1 VLSLPKEIWRM
12 IDFLFRDCENGSGSR
27 LREEHLFVTS
37 GEKEEVDRIRDDLD
51 LGREFSSS
59 YSVHSMAECLI
70 YFLNSLA
77 EPIFP
82 AALVEQYSD
91 GANLTHFCKQALLL
105 LTPAH
110 YNAFIYL
117 VAFLRECLKHAEAN
131 KLTPAQVVLVFAGC
145 LMHCAVDGT
154 VGSTTATD
162 ASPGAAAAGSAP
174 AGGKGAAASSSS
186 AASSAAASNGA
197 EAKPKAWTILMH
209 YLTSEEFV

>member
-1 VLSLPKEIWRM
+1 M
-12 IDFLFRDCENGSGSR
+12 IDFLFRDGESGGSR
-27 LREEHLFVTS
+27 LREERLFVTS

-51 LGREFSSS
+51 LGREFGA

-82 AALVEQYSD
+82 AAVVEQYTE

-117 VAFLRECLKHAEAN
+117 VAFLRECLKYAEYN
-131 KLTPAQVVLVFAGC
+131 KLTPVQLVLVFAGC
-145 LMHCAVDGT
+145 LMHCTVDGNSGGDT
-154 VGSTTATD
+154 PPPPATP
-162 ASPGAAAAGSAP
+162 APNAAAAAGQKTLP
-174 AGGKGAAASSSS
+174 ASSSS
-186 AASSAAASNGA
+186 ASAAGSNGNVV